1 MLHVGFFNRPELTGK
16 ACSPSPDGPA
26 DQEMTEEDTKRKD
39 AYANECKSCNRDKQ
53 KNLFLF
59 FFFKVAVA

>member
-26 DQEMTEEDTKRKD
+26 DWEMTEEDTKRKD
-39 AYANECKSCNRDKQ
+39 AHVNECKSCSRDQVEK
-53 KNLFLF
+53 LVFVF
-59 FFFKVAVA
+59 F